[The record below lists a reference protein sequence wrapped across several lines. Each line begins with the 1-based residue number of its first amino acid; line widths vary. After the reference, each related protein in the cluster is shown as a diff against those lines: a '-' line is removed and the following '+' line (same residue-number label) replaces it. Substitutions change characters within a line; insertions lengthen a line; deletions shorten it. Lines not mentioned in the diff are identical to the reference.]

1 MQHGCY
7 HAGMISQIAGELAGF
22 NHQDNVAELRNGWI
36 TIEVLVPAA
45 DSQRIAASIG
55 QVVEFHTLL
64 YLESQNQG
72 MSFMPRMIGFASPSQ
87 RAFFQLFTTVKGIGY
102 RKALRALQLPFAD
115 IAAAIAAKDR
125 DLLVSLPEIGKRTAE
140 TIIAELAG
148 KVDQFIELKPVSAA
162 RGDHQ
167 SPTARLG
174 ADAVAALVQ
183 LGETRLR
190 AMQLV
195 ERTLVADPTIA
206 TAEELIAGAYRL
218 RELV

>member
-1 MQHGCY
+1 
-7 HAGMISQIAGELAGF
+7 MISQVAGELSGF
-22 NHQDNVAELRNGWI
+22 SHEENVAELRNGWM

-45 DSQRIAASIG
+45 DAQRIAASIG

-72 MSFMPRMIGFASPSQ
+72 MSYAPRMIGFASPRQ
-87 RAFFQLFTTVKGIGY
+87 RAFFELFTTVKGIGY

-125 DLLVSLPEIGKRTAE
+125 DLLVSLPEIGRRTAE

-148 KVDQFIELKPVSAA
+148 KVDQFIELKPVTAA
-162 RGDHQ
+162 RGDKQ
-167 SPTARLG
+167 SPTARLA
-174 ADAVAALVQ
+174 ADAAAALVQ

-195 ERTLVADPTIA
+195 ERTLAADPTIT
-206 TAEELIAGAYRL
+206 TAEDLVAGAYRL
-218 RELV
+218 RELA

>member
-1 MQHGCY
+1 
-7 HAGMISQIAGELAGF
+7 MISQIAGELAGF
-22 NHQDNVAELRNGWI
+22 NHEDHVAKLRNGWI

-148 KVDQFIELKPVSAA
+148 KVDQFIELKPVSAN
-162 RGDHQ
+162 RGDKQ
-167 SPTARLG
+167 SPAARLA

-195 ERTLVADPTIA
+195 ERTLAADPTIV
-206 TAEELIAGAYRL
+206 TAEDLIAGAYRL